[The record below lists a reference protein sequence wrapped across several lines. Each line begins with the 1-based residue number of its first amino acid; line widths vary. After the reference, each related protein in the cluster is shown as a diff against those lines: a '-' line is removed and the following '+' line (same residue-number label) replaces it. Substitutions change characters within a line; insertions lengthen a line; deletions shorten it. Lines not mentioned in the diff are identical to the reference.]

1 MASKHILV
9 VDDEIGIRE
18 LLRDIL
24 QDEGY
29 SVQLAENAAAAR
41 AARLHERPDVVL
53 LDIWMPD
60 CDGISLL
67 KEWANNAL
75 LTMPVVM
82 MSGHG
87 TIDTA
92 VEATR
97 IGAFDF
103 LEKPIA
109 LQKLLK
115 TVGAALKHGEQL
127 PKSEMTLVNLGKS
140 PIVVALKDRLDKI
153 AGSSSISPGPVLLIG
168 PKGCGAELCA
178 RYLQSQNTPWL
189 QLTEFGQL
197 ASAPLDILETIR
209 DGVLYITEIADLSKT
224 EQKGLLL
231 LITKS
236 DKYNVRMVCSTSEN
250 LPKLQAE
257 GLFDHNLLQA
267 LSAVSLRVPALDEH
281 KEDIPD
287 LAVAIANLQL
297 ELAGIEYREFDIAA
311 LNGLRNANWPGDL
324 AQLDAVI
331 RNLIQTSLGE
341 KITLDDVNRIMH
353 QFDDAS
359 IDNTQQGNSNQK
371 QGSVVQRA
379 TAEWHSENAYLGSST
394 NALNGQHPHNG
405 QVPQLDIK
413 LNQPLREARDDF
425 ERLYFA
431 HHLKDVTNN
440 MSKLAEIAGL
450 ERTHL
455 YRKLKQLGIKI
466 KG

>member
-1 MASKHILV
+1 MASKRILV

-18 LLRDIL
+18 LLHDIL

-29 SVQLAENAAAAR
+29 QVQLAENAAAAR
-41 AARLHERPDVVL
+41 AIRLHERPDIVL

-67 KEWANNAL
+67 KEWASGGL

-115 TVGAALKHGEQL
+115 TVSAALKHSEQL
-127 PKSEMTLVNLGKS
+127 PKSGMSLANLGKS
-140 PIVVALKDRLDKI
+140 PLVVALKDRLDKI
-153 AGSSSISPGPVLLIG
+153 AANANHSPSAVLLIG
-168 PKGCGAELCA
+168 SKGCGAELCA
-178 RYLQSQNTPWL
+178 RFLQNVNTPWL
-189 QLTEFGQL
+189 QLTEFSQL
-197 ASAPLDILETIR
+197 VTAPLDILEPIR
-209 DGVLYITEIADLSKT
+209 DGVVYIGEVAELSKT

-231 LITKS
+231 LIAKA
-236 DKYNVRMVCSTSEN
+236 DKYNVRVVCTTSEN
-250 LPKLQAE
+250 LPQLQAE
-257 GLFDHNLLQA
+257 ALFDHNLLQV

-287 LAVAIANLQL
+287 LAVAIANLQF
-297 ELAGIEYREFDIAA
+297 ELADIEYREFDIAA
-311 LNGLRNANWPGDL
+311 LNSLRNADWPGNL
-324 AQLDAVI
+324 AQLDAVV
-331 RNLIQTSLGE
+331 RNLMQTSLGN
-341 KITLDDVNRIMH
+341 KITLDDVNRVMH
-353 QFDDAS
+353 QFEAAH
-359 IDNTQQGNSNQK
+359 
-371 QGSVVQRA
+371 QRA
-379 TAEWHSENAYLGSST
+379 QPVNTMATQAVIAHNTAN
-394 NALNGQHPHNG
+394 
-405 QVPQLDIK
+405 LD
-413 LNQPLREARDDF
+413 QPLREARDEF
-425 ERLYFA
+425 ERHYFEYHMQA
-431 HHLKDVTNN
+431 ATNN

>member
-29 SVQLAENAAAAR
+29 QVELAENAAAAR
-41 AARLHERPDVVL
+41 AMRLRDRPDVVL

-60 CDGISLL
+60 CDGITLL
-67 KEWANNAL
+67 KEWANGGL

-115 TVGAALKHGEQL
+115 TVATALKHSEQL
-127 PKSEMTLVNLGKS
+127 PKSEMSLTNLGKS
-140 PIVVALKDRLDKI
+140 QIIVALKERLDKI
-153 AGSSSISPGPVLLIG
+153 ATSANHGPSPVLLIG

-178 RYLQSQNTPWL
+178 RFLQNANTPWL
-189 QLTEFGQL
+189 QLTEFSQL
-197 ASAPLDILETIR
+197 VTAPLDILEPIR
-209 DGVLYITEIADLSKT
+209 DGVLYIAEITELNKT

-236 DKYNVRMVCSTSEN
+236 DKYNVRVVCGTSEN

-257 GLFDHNLLQA
+257 GLFDHNLLQI
-267 LSAVSLRVPALDEH
+267 LSAVSLRVPALEEH

-287 LAVAIANLQL
+287 LAIAIANLQF
-297 ELAGIEYREFDIAA
+297 ELADIPYCEFDIAA
-311 LNGLRNANWPGDL
+311 LNALRNANWPGDI
-324 AQLDAVI
+324 AQLDTVI

-341 KITLDDVNRIMH
+341 KITLEDVHRVLN
-353 QFDDAS
+353 QFGEVQPLEVKTEAS
-359 IDNTQQGNSNQK
+359 AI
-371 QGSVVQRA
+371 SVVPAENVTLA
-379 TAEWHSENAYLGSST
+379 TT
-394 NALNGQHPHNG
+394 F
-405 QVPQLDIK
+405 D
-413 LNQPLREARDDF
+413 QPLREARDEF

-431 HHLKDVTNN
+431 YHMKNVAGN

-455 YRKLKQLGIKI
+455 YRKLKQLDIKI

>member
-1 MASKHILV
+1 MAAKHILV

-29 SVQLAENAAAAR
+29 RVQLAENAAAAR
-41 AARLHERPDVVL
+41 AARLQERPDLVL

-60 CDGISLL
+60 CDGITLL
-67 KEWANNAL
+67 KEWVNSSL

-115 TVGAALKHGEQL
+115 TVSTALKHGEQR
-127 PKSEMTLVNLGKS
+127 PKSAMNLASLGKS
-140 PIVVALKDRLDKI
+140 PIITALKERLDKI
-153 AGSSSISPGPVLLIG
+153 AANVSPAPVLLIG
-168 PKGCGAELCA
+168 PKGSGAELCA
-178 RYLQSQNTPWL
+178 RYLQETDSPWL
-189 QLTEFGQL
+189 ALSDYARLANEPMDVLEGLRGGVLFIAELTEL
-197 ASAPLDILETIR
+197 NKA
-209 DGVLYITEIADLSKT
+209 

-231 LITKS
+231 LIAKS
-236 DKYNVRMVCSTSEN
+236 DKYRVRVVCATSEN
-250 LPKLQAE
+250 LPRLQAE
-257 GLFDHNLLQA
+257 GLFDYNLYQTLTA
-267 LSAVSLRVPALDEH
+267 SSLSMPALNDH

-287 LAVAIANLQL
+287 LVVAITHLQL
-297 ELAGIEYREFDIAA
+297 ELAGMDYREFDVAS
-311 LNGLRNANWPGDL
+311 LNALRNSDWPGDL

-331 RNLIQTSLGE
+331 RNLLQTSLGE
-341 KITLDDVNRIMH
+341 KIGLEDVKRVLH
-353 QFDDAS
+353 QFDDR
-359 IDNTQQGNSNQK
+359 QVM
-371 QGSVVQRA
+371 GSTELTVAVQIQ
-379 TAEWHSENAYLGSST
+379 SEQSVSLSLDSS
-394 NALNGQHPHNG
+394 LF
-405 QVPQLDIK
+405 D
-413 LNQPLREARDDF
+413 QPLREARDDF
-425 ERLYFA
+425 ERRYFEHHIKLVA
-431 HHLKDVTNN
+431 HN

-466 KG
+466 KA

>member
-29 SVQLAENAAAAR
+29 RVDLAENAGAAR
-41 AARLHERPDVVL
+41 SMRLHERPDVVL

-60 CDGISLL
+60 CDGITLL
-67 KEWANNAL
+67 KEWANGGL

-115 TVGAALKHGEQL
+115 TVANALKHSEQS
-127 PKSEMTLVNLGKS
+127 PKSEITLTALGKS
-140 PIVVALKDRLDKI
+140 QLIVALKERLDKI
-153 AGSSSISPGPVLLIG
+153 AASNSVGPSPVLLIG

-178 RYLQSQNTPWL
+178 RFLQMPNTPWL
-189 QLTEFGQL
+189 HLLDYSQL
-197 ASAPLDILETIR
+197 ATAPLEILEQVR
-209 DGVLYITEIADLSKT
+209 DGVLYLSEVAELNKT

-231 LITKS
+231 LITKAE
-236 DKYNVRMVCSTSEN
+236 KYNVRVVCATSEN
-250 LPKLQAE
+250 LPKMQAE
-257 GLFDHNLLQA
+257 DTFDHNLLQL
-267 LSAVSLRVPALDEH
+267 LSAVSLRVPALEEH

-287 LAVAIANLQL
+287 LAVAIANLQF
-297 ELAGIEYREFDIAA
+297 ELANVPYCEFDVAA
-311 LNGLRNANWPGDL
+311 LNALRNANWPGDI

-341 KITLDDVNRIMH
+341 KITLED
-353 QFDDAS
+353 
-359 IDNTQQGNSNQK
+359 
-371 QGSVVQRA
+371 VQRVLTQFGDVPQAAVESSVNVA
-379 TAEWHSENAYLGSST
+379 TQAALLP
-394 NALNGQHPHNG
+394 NALF
-405 QVPQLDIK
+405 D
-413 LNQPLREARDDF
+413 QPLREARDEF

-431 HHLKDVTNN
+431 HHMKNLAGN
-440 MSKLAEIAGL
+440 MSKLAEIVGL

-455 YRKLKQLGIKI
+455 YRKLKQLEIKI
-466 KG
+466 K

>member
-29 SVQLAENAAAAR
+29 QVQLAENAAAAR
-41 AARLHERPDVVL
+41 AARLHERPDIVL

-60 CDGISLL
+60 CDGITLL
-67 KEWANNAL
+67 KEWASGSL

-115 TVGAALKHGEQL
+115 TVSAALKHSEQR
-127 PKSEMTLVNLGKS
+127 PKSEMNLSSLGKS
-140 PIVVALKDRLDKI
+140 PIVTALKDRLDKI
-153 AGSSSISPGPVLLIG
+153 AVNVSPTPVLLIG

-178 RYLQSQNTPWL
+178 RYLQDVGSPWL
-189 QLTEFGQL
+189 QLTDFNKL
-197 ASAPLDILETIR
+197 ADTPLDILETIR
-209 DGVLYITEIADLSKT
+209 GGLLYIPEIANLKKT

-231 LITKS
+231 LIAKS
-236 DKYNVRMVCSTSEN
+236 EKYHVRVVCGTSEN

-257 GLFDHNLLQA
+257 SIFDHNLFQA

-281 KEDIPD
+281 REDIPD
-287 LAVAIANLQL
+287 LVVAIANLQL
-297 ELAGIEYREFDIAA
+297 ELAGSEYREFDIAA

-324 AQLDAVI
+324 AQLDAAI

-341 KITLDDVNRIMH
+341 KITLDDVKRVLH
-353 QFDDAS
+353 QFDDP
-359 IDNTQQGNSNQK
+359 K
-371 QGSVVQRA
+371 
-379 TAEWHSENAYLGSST
+379 
-394 NALNGQHPHNG
+394 
-405 QVPQLDIK
+405 LDIK
-413 LNQPLREARDDF
+413 TSETETFKPFQVSEVDAEIVVNLPFLNQPLREARDDF
-425 ERLYFA
+425 ERMYFQ
-431 HHLKDVTNN
+431 HHIKDAASN
-440 MSKLAEIAGL
+440 MSKLADIAGL

-466 KG
+466 K

>member
-1 MASKHILV
+1 MAAKHILV

-29 SVQLAENAAAAR
+29 RVQLAENAAAAR
-41 AARLHERPDVVL
+41 AARLQERPDLVL

-60 CDGISLL
+60 CDGITLL
-67 KEWANNAL
+67 KEWVNSSL

-115 TVGAALKHGEQL
+115 TVSTALKHGEQR
-127 PKSEMTLVNLGKS
+127 PKSAMNLASLGKS
-140 PIVVALKDRLDKI
+140 PIITALKERLDKI
-153 AGSSSISPGPVLLIG
+153 AANVSPAPVLLIG
-168 PKGCGAELCA
+168 PKGSGAELCA
-178 RYLQSQNTPWL
+178 RYLQEADSPWL
-189 QLTEFGQL
+189 ALSDYARLANEPMDVLEGLRGGVLFIAELTEL
-197 ASAPLDILETIR
+197 NKA
-209 DGVLYITEIADLSKT
+209 

-231 LITKS
+231 LIAKS
-236 DKYNVRMVCSTSEN
+236 DKYRVRVVCATSEN
-250 LPKLQAE
+250 LPRLQAE
-257 GLFDHNLLQA
+257 GLFDYNLYQTLTA
-267 LSAVSLRVPALDEH
+267 SSLSMPALNDH

-287 LAVAIANLQL
+287 LVVAITHLQL
-297 ELAGIEYREFDIAA
+297 ELAGMDYREFDVAA
-311 LNGLRNANWPGDL
+311 LNALRNSDWPGDL
-324 AQLDAVI
+324 AQLDAVL
-331 RNLIQTSLGE
+331 RNLLQTSLGE
-341 KITLDDVNRIMH
+341 KIGLEDVKRVLH
-353 QFDDAS
+353 QFDDR
-359 IDNTQQGNSNQK
+359 QVM
-371 QGSVVQRA
+371 GSTELTVAVQIQ
-379 TAEWHSENAYLGSST
+379 SEQSVSLSLGSS
-394 NALNGQHPHNG
+394 LF
-405 QVPQLDIK
+405 D
-413 LNQPLREARDDF
+413 QPLREARDDF
-425 ERLYFA
+425 ERRYFEHHIKLVA
-431 HHLKDVTNN
+431 HN

-466 KG
+466 KA

>member
-1 MASKHILV
+1 MASKRILV
-9 VDDEIGIRE
+9 VDDEVGIRE

-29 SVQLAENAAAAR
+29 HVELAENAAAAR
-41 AARLHERPDVVL
+41 AARLHERPDIVL

-60 CDGISLL
+60 CDGITLL
-67 KEWANNAL
+67 KEWGSGGL

-115 TVGAALKHGEQL
+115 TVGEALKHGEQL
-127 PKSEMTLVNLGKS
+127 PKSEMNLASLGKS
-140 PIVVALKDRLDKI
+140 PIVMALKDRLDKI
-153 AGSSSISPGPVLLIG
+153 AASSSLSPSPVLLIG
-168 PKGCGAELCA
+168 PKGSGAELCA
-178 RYLQSQNTPWL
+178 RFLQTPNTPWL
-189 QLTEFGQL
+189 QLTELNRL
-197 ASAPLDILETIR
+197 ASAPLDILEAIR
-209 DGVLYITEIADLSKT
+209 DGLLYITELTELNKT

-231 LITKS
+231 LIAKA
-236 DKYNVRMVCSTSEN
+236 DKYNVRVVCGTSEN
-250 LPKLQAE
+250 LPKLQVD

-267 LSAVSLRVPALDEH
+267 LSAVSLRIPALDEH

-287 LAVAIANLQL
+287 LVVAMANLQF
-297 ELAGIEYREFDIAA
+297 ELADMEYREFDIAA
-311 LNGLRNANWPGDL
+311 LNSLRNADWPGDL
-324 AQLDAVI
+324 AQLDAVV
-331 RNLIQTSLGE
+331 RNLIQTSLGK
-341 KITLDDVNRIMH
+341 KISLEDVKRVVH
-353 QFDDAS
+353 QFDDAKPWS
-359 IDNTQQGNSNQK
+359 A
-371 QGSVVQRA
+371 GSDERRSVAPKSGVA
-379 TAEWHSENAYLGSST
+379 TSGLS
-394 NALNGQHPHNG
+394 
-405 QVPQLDIK
+405 LD
-413 LNQPLREARDDF
+413 QPLREARDEF
-425 ERLYFA
+425 ERFYFEYHMQA
-431 HHLKDVTNN
+431 AMHN

>member
-18 LLRDIL
+18 LLSDIL
-24 QDEGY
+24 HDEGY
-29 SVQLAENAAAAR
+29 RVDLAENAATAR
-41 AARLHERPDVVL
+41 ALRLQERPDVVL

-67 KEWANNAL
+67 KEWANAGL

-115 TVGAALKHGEQL
+115 TVAAALKHSEQL
-127 PKSEMTLVNLGKS
+127 PKSEMSLANLGKS
-140 PIVVALKDRLDKI
+140 PIILLLKERLDKI
-153 AGSSSISPGPVLLIG
+153 ATSANDSPSPVLFIG
-168 PKGCGAELCA
+168 PKGGGAELCA
-178 RYLQSQNTPWL
+178 RFLQNVDTPWR
-189 QLTEFGQL
+189 QLTELGEL
-197 ASAPLDILETIR
+197 VNAPLDILEQGR
-209 DGVLYITEIADLSKT
+209 EGVVYIAEIAELNKT

-231 LITKS
+231 LITKA
-236 DKYNVRMVCSTSEN
+236 DKYNVRVVCGTSQN

-257 GLFDHNLLQA
+257 GLFDHNLLQI
-267 LSAVSLRVPALDEH
+267 LSAVSLRIPALEEH
-281 KEDIPD
+281 KEDIPEM
-287 LAVAIANLQL
+287 AMAIASLQF
-297 ELAGIEYREFDIAA
+297 ELADIPYREFDIAA
-311 LNGLRNANWPGDL
+311 LNALRNASWPGDL
-324 AQLDAVI
+324 AQLDAVV

-341 KITLDDVNRIMH
+341 KITLDDVKRVLH
-353 QFDDAS
+353 QFDDA
-359 IDNTQQGNSNQK
+359 TQVDAK
-371 QGSVVQRA
+371 VKSV
-379 TAEWHSENAYLGSST
+379 EILSST
-394 NALNGQHPHNG
+394 DTNAEGLTHY
-405 QVPQLDIK
+405 
-413 LNQPLREARDDF
+413 NQPLREARDDF
-425 ERLYFA
+425 ERRYFA
-431 HHLKDVTNN
+431 HHIKNVTGN

-455 YRKLKQLGIKI
+455 YRKLKQLDIKI